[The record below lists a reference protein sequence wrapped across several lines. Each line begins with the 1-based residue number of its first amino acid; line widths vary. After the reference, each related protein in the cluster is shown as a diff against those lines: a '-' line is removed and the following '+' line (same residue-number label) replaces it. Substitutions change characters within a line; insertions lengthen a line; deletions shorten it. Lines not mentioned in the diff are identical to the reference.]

1 MSSVAD
7 KNEMH
12 PNDVEMHEDAH
23 DVVAIDKDVERR
35 YVMTKQLRSALLGHR

>member
-12 PNDVEMHEDAH
+12 PNDVEMHENAH
-23 DVVAIDKDVERR
+23 HVVAIDKDVERR
-35 YVMTKQLRSALLGHR
+35 YVISKRLRST